1 MNLSG
6 TSARMLVFR
15 LAVIIHLFLQ
25 LNAFVCPKE
34 CECILKDAIHCSG
47 SSIKD
52 LASLGLPTNMTQI
65 LITSTKATELK
76 DKVFS
81 GMTVLQRLILSSNQL
96 SLILPGA
103 FKGLVKLKTLILF
116 DNKLTQLPT
125 GVFDEMVDLQQLIL
139 EKNLLKDVERSLFD
153 KLVNLQELFLNK
165 NHLTELPDGVLR
177 NLAKLKL
184 LNLSRNYLAVL
195 PRNIFST
202 LTKLEKLTL
211 YMNRLSSI
219 DSGVFDNL
227 RELQEL
233 LLHSNDIQSI
243 ALGAFRNLLKL
254 NSLTLSR
261 NKLQLLPHG
270 LFLHLH
276 NLTKLTLYG
285 NPLGSL
291 PEILFGEIRTL
302 RSLWVYDTKLS
313 TVPDFVFGN
322 LTDLELL
329 VLTFNPELSVLPR
342 NVFSGL
348 HELRHLSLHT
358 NNLSTLPE
366 GIFQGLQ
373 KLQEI
378 SLFNNRIEVLPKN
391 LFYNLN
397 NLQAI
402 YLNCT
407 SLQSLPGD
415 FFASLPKLQEVV
427 LDNNPWKCDC
437 QIAEFKGWLQ
447 RNLDIVKNVTFLTCD
462 SPIALR
468 NISLLSLPDDHFHC
482 PSTTALPHHTPES
495 STRSH
500 TASVLVTEHLPFT
513 WKTPTAPVPVKH
525 TNIPLLPP
533 PATPYFTDSIT
544 GDVELSE
551 FHPTEIPIQ
560 LPTGIRREIN
570 RVREMV
576 STTAAP
582 VRGSQDCLSAWPFF
596 KCNIPYCQIFLSLYV
611 LAVTVQVLTVVTTF
625 YVVYEVRQLV
635 HCSNSP
641 AQSVGLVRILH
652 GVRNAD

>member
-1 MNLSG
+1 
-6 TSARMLVFR
+6 MLVFR

-25 LNAFVCPKE
+25 LNTSVCPKK
-34 CECILKDAIHCSG
+34 CECILKDAIHCFG
-47 SSIKD
+47 PGIKD
-52 LASLGLPTNMTQI
+52 LASLGLPTNMTHI
-65 LITSTKATELK
+65 LITNTNATDLK

-96 SLILPGA
+96 FLIFPGA
-103 FKGLVKLKTLILF
+103 FKGLVKLKTLKLL

-125 GVFDEMVDLQQLIL
+125 GVFDEIVDLQQLIL
-139 EKNLLKDVERSLFD
+139 ENNLLKDIERSLFD

-165 NHLTELPDGVLR
+165 NHLTELPDEVLR

-184 LNLSRNYLAVL
+184 LNLSRNYLAAL

-202 LTKLEKLTL
+202 LTRLETL
-211 YMNRLSSI
+211 AVYMNRLSSI

-233 LLHSNDIQSI
+233 FLRSNGIQSI
-243 ALGAFRNLLKL
+243 APGAFRNLLKL
-254 NSLTLSR
+254 KSLTLSR

-276 NLTKLTLYG
+276 DM
-285 NPLGSL
+285 
-291 PEILFGEIRTL
+291 FGEMRNL

-313 TVPDFVFGN
+313 TVPGFVFGN

-329 VLTFNPELSVLPR
+329 VLTFNPELTVLPR
-342 NVFSGL
+342 NMFSGL
-348 HELRHLSLHT
+348 NELGSLSLHT
-358 NNLSTLPE
+358 NNLSSLPE

-378 SLFNNRIEVLPKN
+378 SLFNNRIVLPKN

-415 FFASLPKLQEVV
+415 FFTSLPKLQEVV
-427 LDNNPWKCDC
+427 LNHNPWKCDC

-447 RNLDIVKNVTFLTCD
+447 RNLDILKNVPFLTCD
-462 SPIALR
+462 SPVALR

-482 PSTTALPHHTPES
+482 SSTTALPHHTFES
-495 STRSH
+495 ATRSH
-500 TASVLVTEHLPFT
+500 TSSFLVTGHLPFT
-513 WKTPTAPVPVKH
+513 WKTPTAPVSVIH
-525 TNIPLLPP
+525 TNTPLLPP
-533 PATPYFTDSIT
+533 SVAPYFTPPLET
-544 GDVELSE
+544 LGRLN
-551 FHPTEIPIQ
+551 FTPQRFQPK
-560 LPTGIRREIN
+560 LP
-570 RVREMV
+570 
-576 STTAAP
+576 
-582 VRGSQDCLSAWPFF
+582 
-596 KCNIPYCQIFLSLYV
+596 
-611 LAVTVQVLTVVTTF
+611 
-625 YVVYEVRQLV
+625 
-635 HCSNSP
+635 P
-641 AQSVGLVRILH
+641 A
-652 GVRNAD
+652 